1 MARALLPHDDMA
13 YAVPKSGWA
22 QFCRRFLEERQGAP
36 ITLRSRSTHT
46 TDGPM
51 LHPIARGRLHDL
63 AYVRDGSEP
72 ELRVV
77 VVCKDLQ
84 ESFALANLE
93 SLLLDQ
99 PDDASGVQLSAEARD
114 GTQLLLQIAPPE

>member
-1 MARALLPHDDMA
+1 MA

-22 QFCRRFLEERQGAP
+22 QFCRRFLEQQQGSP

-46 TDGPM
+46 DDAPM

-63 AYVRDGSEP
+63 AYVREGSEP

-77 VVCKDLQ
+77 VVCSDIQ

-93 SLLLDQ
+93 SLLLDE
-99 PDDASGVQLSAEARD
+99 PDDSSGVQLSAEARD
-114 GTQLLLQIAPPE
+114 GTQLLMQVAT